1 MMSLRSPAI
10 SSFLILLLSCG
21 LAVFCS
27 AQGLPHGPDARG
39 KQLQENTGT
48 PSPGDWQQLV
58 KLISD
63 RGDAAF
69 YFGNAVGI
77 SGDTVVVGASTGGV
91 SEIAG
96 FVYLKSAQGW
106 ADTVPVGGLK
116 IPGSDIFLAWAAIDG
131 DTVVIGAPS
140 LGAGYP
146 SYAYVF
152 VKPATGWTNMTPTA
166 VLTPSDSIDGLFGR
180 SVSIQGDTIAVGDS
194 GTDSPGAVY
203 VYTKPVDGWQDMTQ
217 TAKLTASDGM
227 INDNLGQSVSVH
239 GTTIAAGAP
248 QNEEYDV
255 AGKAYVFVEPVG
267 GWTNMTQTA
276 ELTVP
281 AAPEGSDIGT
291 SVYVNDSWVLAGAPS
306 FGNSGFSGSAYVFS
320 KPASGWANATATATL
335 TPGDSQ
341 MADMEF
347 GWSVSGSGNI
357 AVVGAPR
364 RGQPPF
370 GLEGGVYVFKE
381 PASGWQNTAGLTVL
395 TGSDARNDAWLG
407 ESVAMSANVVVA
419 GEQNPYTTGAAYVFG
434 LP

>member
-1 MMSLRSPAI
+1 MSLRSPAI